1 MKYVYDSTYLCSRNA
16 EMWQLQL
23 VIEIKIDCIM
33 KPQSTV
39 QYEIN
44 EALYSISNHNK
55 MLQSLENFNYVIEK
69 RKSESFQLHMNYF
82 EKSNW

>member
-1 MKYVYDSTYLCSRNA
+1 
-16 EMWQLQL
+16 
-23 VIEIKIDCIM
+23 M

-82 EKSNW
+82 EKSN